1 MSARF
6 NLVLSDE
13 MNRQV
18 DAVAT
23 DPETKSSVIRKA
35 LAMYLASVKAHQER
49 GLRVG
54 LFDPK
59 TREIQQEI
67 VGL

>member
-13 MNRQV
+13 LNRRV

-23 DPETKSSVIRKA
+23 DPETKSSLIRKA
-35 LAMYLASVKAHQER
+35 LAMYIAAVEAQRDR
-49 GLRVG
+49 GLHV
-54 LFDPK
+54 
-59 TREIQQEI
+59 
-67 VGL
+67 